1 MFKSLL
7 PWKHTKTKVMVPEQ
21 TMEDEQI
28 LEEPKLIPCST
39 CGRTFLSQPLK
50 KHAPVCEKNASKK
63 RKVFDSLKQRVEG
76 TDLAQFHQKS
86 YLKRQ
91 DSTPKTAE
99 KPKRASH
106 WEENHRKL
114 VDAIRCAK
122 GVPRDMSPAKPK
134 VQAASSTQLNERCP
148 HCDRQFGP
156 KAFDRHVEWCK
167 EHQTRIQKSP
177 ANILLAKERLE
188 ARTKYKVPPLTKPKR
203 TTIKEKYSNPTV
215 SRTESVCSVKSTPT
229 NAFRRNASVRKPKS
243 VLDLG
248 KKNNALNKADEKAN
262 SVVTLNEMKKNTEQ
276 SKSLRTKRFCPPRE
290 KVNLIHNENL
300 ESITV
305 SPVKFLEPPAK
316 KLVTWKEVSQ
326 RSPEKADDDSVI
338 VVYEN
343 SSVFG
348 KKGAAKKQSFIEEIK
363 DLLSNS
369 DDEATKTQ
377 CSSRDS
383 LLSEESKLRISPKS
397 KSSPEFEREKSPLE
411 LLPVAKSQ
419 PIGADDVKES
429 ESEVSFEW
437 GSSEVSASGSGGEL
451 KHRPHGGGKAP
462 LPSLESCHVLKFPK
476 KSDIDTLSSS
486 DSDFDGNDEVEESYA
501 KDFVKRAPNHVS
513 SVDEIL
519 SNFSSSLNKLKQ
531 SDDLIETEL
540 AAMEAG
546 NSSLDEDNLNDK
558 TSVDSVV
565 KEADDSSN
573 HTVEKYVE
581 SSGAPSLKSTSDQSF
596 SSSKSLVNADDT
608 QYPQSPKESARIPPQ
623 SLSDFGGE
631 FTFRKKIFGNP
642 FSANRSVEN
651 GKYFPTIEEYEVPKK
666 RRKLNSTFIIDR
678 PSLALRKS
686 IGRSKNEKAA
696 MECGDVGKRDDVDKS
711 RTNFLPRILQESNK
725 NVKVRENKKPST
737 CKLPALE
744 IKQNKKI
751 NSGVFQSKWRG
762 KEDRFIPVKKDLS
775 DVFLTYQ
782 SFGSG
787 DAAQKKVVK
796 TTVGYDKRGKELKS
810 KVNKPQLKPKTQV
823 IEPHEPDQTIKP
835 EDLFAVD
842 DKMYAEYK
850 IFEEMYLKEKE
861 QMSNTRKQRSKNS
874 IKSYGI
880 EIVNEDYTNQ
890 NSNKVSGDSAYG
902 RSSPKAKTTKL
913 SPLQR
918 QRIDSASSSG
928 SENFVPPVQNNH
940 RMSKFCHE
948 CGNKYPVT
956 TAKFCPECGVKRLL
970 L

>member
-276 SKSLRTKRFCPPRE
+276 SKSTTAPYDPFVSAERQFMELLECDAFKPLTSPTKPHLRPHTAANNSVKLPAKKFVKSAGAPAPKRASVIDPPACFQDPDAADDDFE
-290 KVNLIHNENL
+290 ILENLINDQFNNDEFFLTLNKHNKDEFNVILNQRKYSDDMSSVDSNLINENDNL
-300 ESITV
+300 SIPEHFKFGNYSTESSEDTDTTLQNDVDVYSLQYDLKI
-305 SPVKFLEPPAK
+305 EPPA
-316 KLVTWKEVSQ
+316 
-326 RSPEKADDDSVI
+326 
-338 VVYEN
+338 N
-343 SSVFG
+343 
-348 KKGAAKKQSFIEEIK
+348 KG
-363 DLLSNS
+363 N
-369 DDEATKTQ
+369 ATKV
-377 CSSRDS
+377 
-383 LLSEESKLRISPKS
+383 SKTKS
-397 KSSPEFEREKSPLE
+397 
-411 LLPVAKSQ
+411 
-419 PIGADDVKES
+419 
-429 ESEVSFEW
+429 
-437 GSSEVSASGSGGEL
+437 
-451 KHRPHGGGKAP
+451 
-462 LPSLESCHVLKFPK
+462 
-476 KSDIDTLSSS
+476 
-486 DSDFDGNDEVEESYA
+486 
-501 KDFVKRAPNHVS
+501 
-513 SVDEIL
+513 
-519 SNFSSSLNKLKQ
+519 
-531 SDDLIETEL
+531 
-540 AAMEAG
+540 
-546 NSSLDEDNLNDK
+546 
-558 TSVDSVV
+558 
-565 KEADDSSN
+565 
-573 HTVEKYVE
+573 
-581 SSGAPSLKSTSDQSF
+581 
-596 SSSKSLVNADDT
+596 
-608 QYPQSPKESARIPPQ
+608 
-623 SLSDFGGE
+623 
-631 FTFRKKIFGNP
+631 
-642 FSANRSVEN
+642 
-651 GKYFPTIEEYEVPKK
+651 
-666 RRKLNSTFIIDR
+666 KLNS
-678 PSLALRKS
+678 
-686 IGRSKNEKAA
+686 
-696 MECGDVGKRDDVDKS
+696 
-711 RTNFLPRILQESNK
+711 
-725 NVKVRENKKPST
+725 
-737 CKLPALE
+737 
-744 IKQNKKI
+744 
-751 NSGVFQSKWRG
+751 
-762 KEDRFIPVKKDLS
+762 
-775 DVFLTYQ
+775 

-902 RSSPKAKTTKL
+902 SLNRSSPKAKTTKL